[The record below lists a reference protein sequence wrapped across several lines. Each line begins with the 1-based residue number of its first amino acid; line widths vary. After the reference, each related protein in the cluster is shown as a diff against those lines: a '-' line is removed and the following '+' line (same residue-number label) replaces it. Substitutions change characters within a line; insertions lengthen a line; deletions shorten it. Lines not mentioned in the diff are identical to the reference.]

1 MIIVL
6 GVFEVEA
13 GDRDRFLREKRA
25 QVTATRAET
34 GCIDYAFAGDA
45 VDPARVRLVERWETM
60 ADLEAHVVALRAAP
74 PPTAPPVP
82 SRTGAARFDDSDL
95 SRPGMSWSSLGR

>member
-13 GDRDRFLREKRA
+13 GDRDRFLEEKAA
-25 QVTATRAET
+25 QVTATRAEA

-45 VDPARVRLVERWETM
+45 ADPGRVRLVERWETM
-60 ADLEAHVVALRAAP
+60 ADLEAHVAALRSAP
-74 PPTAPPVP
+74 PPTTPQVPARTVAVDVLDAQVVRAPW
-82 SRTGAARFDDSDL
+82 A
-95 SRPGMSWSSLGR
+95 

>member
-13 GDRDRFLREKRA
+13 GDRDRFLEQKAA

-34 GCIDYAFAGDA
+34 GCIDA
-45 VDPARVRLVERWETM
+45 
-60 ADLEAHVVALRAAP
+60 
-74 PPTAPPVP
+74 
-82 SRTGAARFDDSDL
+82 
-95 SRPGMSWSSLGR
+95 

>member
-13 GDRDRFLREKRA
+13 GDRDRFLEQKAA

-34 GCIDYAFAGDA
+34 GCIDYAFAADA
-45 VDPARVRLVERWETM
+45 ADAGRVRLVERWESM
-60 ADLEAHVVALRAAP
+60 ADLEAHVAALRSAP
-74 PPTAPPVP
+74 PATAPPVP
-82 SRTGAARFDDSDL
+82 SRTVAVDVLDARVV
-95 SRPGMSWSSLGR
+95 RAPWA

>member
-13 GDRDRFLREKRA
+13 EDRDRFLEEKQA
-25 QVTATRAET
+25 QVTATLAET
-34 GCIDYAFAGDA
+34 GCVDYAFAGDA
-45 VDPARVRLVERWETM
+45 TDPRRVRLVERWETM
-60 ADLEAHVVALRAAP
+60 ADLESHVAALRAAP

-82 SRTGAARFDDSDL
+82 SRTVAVDVLDARVV
-95 SRPGMSWSSLGR
+95 RAPWA